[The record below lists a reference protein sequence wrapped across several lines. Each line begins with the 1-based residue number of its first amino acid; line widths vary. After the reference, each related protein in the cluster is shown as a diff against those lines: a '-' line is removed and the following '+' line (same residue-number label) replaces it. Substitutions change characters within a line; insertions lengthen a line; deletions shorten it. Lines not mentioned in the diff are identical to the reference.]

1 MPTIPP
7 WFAPVVPLVEAL
19 ARLLRP
25 HGEIVLHDLEHDRV
39 LGIWNNLS
47 NRKVGDESLLAELPD
62 ADEGQAVMGPYE
74 RVTIDGRR
82 MTSVS
87 AVIRDDAGA
96 PRGVL
101 CVNLDRSPVD
111 QAVAMLSALA
121 PQATEPRPD
130 GLFKRDWREQIAL
143 LVDIWCRDNSIARSA
158 LTRTH
163 RLEIVRQLQA
173 ADLFATRNAAQ
184 HVAAALDCSRATV
197 YTLLNEIKAK
207 EGAA

>member
-1 MPTIPP
+1 METQPT
-7 WFAPVVPLVEAL
+7 WFDPVLPVVEAL
-19 ARLLRP
+19 ARLLHP
-25 HGEIVLHDLEHDRV
+25 HGEIVLHDLGRDRV

-47 NRKVGDESLLAELPD
+47 QRKVGDASLLSQLPAAPD
-62 ADEGQAVMGPYE
+62 DEASMGPYE

-87 AVIRDDAGA
+87 AVLRDADGK

-101 CVNLDRSPVD
+101 CINLDRSPVD
-111 QAVAMLSALA
+111 HAVAMLSALA
-121 PQATEPRPD
+121 PQATEPRPA
-130 GLFKRDWREQIAL
+130 GLFERDWREQIAL
-143 LVDIWCRDNSIARSA
+143 LVDTWCRDHLVARSA

-163 RLEIVRQLQA
+163 RLEIVKQLQA

-184 HVAAALDCSRATV
+184 HVAAALGCSRATV
-197 YTLLNEIKAK
+197 YTLLNEVKAI

>member
-1 MPTIPP
+1 MATFPS
-7 WFAPVVPLVEAL
+7 WFDPVVPVVEAL

-25 HGEIVLHDLEHDRV
+25 HGEIVLHELEHDRV

-47 NRKVGDESLLAELPD
+47 GRKVGDGSLLAELP
-62 ADEGQAVMGPYE
+62 AASTDETLMGPYE

-87 AVIRDDAGA
+87 AVIRDSSGV

-101 CVNLDRSPVD
+101 CVNMDRSPVD

-121 PQATEPRPD
+121 PSATEPRPD
-130 GLFKRDWREQIAL
+130 SLFNRDWREQIAL
-143 LVDIWCRDNSIARSA
+143 QVDLWCRDNSIARSA
-158 LTRTH
+158 MTRAH
-163 RLEIVRQLQA
+163 RREIVRQLQA

-184 HVAAALDCSRATV
+184 HVASALGCSRATV
-197 YTLLNEIKAK
+197 YTLLNEIK